1 MSSQPLTKKQH
12 VRLFLELMD
21 IANEKMVI
29 WTGKVADE
37 RAARD
42 SGLDDMML
50 ENAKLDADE
59 DYRVALC
66 NLHNFLLFSGY
77 VPPHRG

>member
-1 MSSQPLTKKQH
+1 M
-12 VRLFLELMD
+12 
-21 IANEKMVI
+21 AI

-42 SGLDDMML
+42 AGLNDMML
-50 ENAKLDADE
+50 ETAKLDADE

-66 NLHNFLLFSGY
+66 DLHSFLQFSGY